1 MSIHINS
8 LPYCYLMSELQLMCT
23 VPTTLKE
30 VRRDKLMNIKKH
42 FTLVILLLL
51 PFITAQANELN
62 ETRDLTLPRI
72 QVVPIKD
79 TQSDRQYELYIKL
92 PEGYTKNKD
101 KKYPVIYFTD
111 ADTHIELLSGTEF
124 LMEEVILVG
133 ISHQKDINEDL
144 GVHSSRARDYS
155 ISKSS
160 NPERQA
166 KYQFGQASNHLTFIR
181 NDVIKAIE
189 SNYRTDPSNRTYFG
203 FSLGGLFGTYALM
216 AHPDTFKN
224 YILGSPS
231 LWRDIPLLFSLEN
244 SALKTKAL
252 EINLFI
258 SYGELEQELGVHVE
272 EFITKLK
279 AKKYQALSSIKQVM
293 IESSGHSDSF
303 PMVGVRSV
311 KWLSNLQNKE
321 DK

>member
-1 MSIHINS
+1 
-8 LPYCYLMSELQLMCT
+8 
-23 VPTTLKE
+23 
-30 VRRDKLMNIKKH
+30 MNMKKILI
-42 FTLVILLLL
+42 LVVMYLL
-51 PFITAQANELN
+51 PFLTIEAG

-79 TQSDRQYELYIKL
+79 TQADRQYELYIKL

-101 KKYPVIYFTD
+101 KNYPVIYFTD

-133 ISHQKDINEDL
+133 ISHQKDLNEDS
-144 GVHSSRARDYS
+144 GVHDSRARDYS

-181 NDVIKAIE
+181 NDVIKFIE

-203 FSLGGLFGTYALM
+203 FSLGGLFGAYALM
-216 AHPDTFKN
+216 AQPDTFKN

-244 SALKTKAL
+244 AALKTKAS

-258 SYGELEQELGVHVE
+258 SYGELEQELGVHVD
-272 EFITKLK
+272 EFITQLK
-279 AKKYQALSSIKQVM
+279 NKKYEGISSIKHVV

-311 KWLSNLQNKE
+311 KWLSSLTK
-321 DK
+321 

>member
-1 MSIHINS
+1 
-8 LPYCYLMSELQLMCT
+8 
-23 VPTTLKE
+23 
-30 VRRDKLMNIKKH
+30 MNIKKS

-51 PFITAQANELN
+51 PFITVHASELN

-79 TQSDRQYELYIKL
+79 TQADRQYELYIKL
-92 PEGYTKNKD
+92 PEGYTKSND
-101 KKYPVIYFTD
+101 KNYPVIYFTD

-124 LMEEVILVG
+124 LLEEVILVG
-133 ISHQKDINEDL
+133 ISDQKDLNKDL
-144 GVHSSRARDYS
+144 EGHSSRARDYS

-181 NDVIKAIE
+181 NDVIKFIE

-203 FSLGGLFGTYALM
+203 FSLGGLFGVYALM
-216 AHPDTFKN
+216 TQPDTFKN

-244 SALKTKAL
+244 AALKTKAL

-258 SYGELEQELGVHVE
+258 TYGELEKELGVHVD

-279 AKKYQALSSIKQVM
+279 AKKYQALSAIKEVV

-311 KWLSNLQNKE
+311 KWLSSLTKKKE
-321 DK
+321 

>member
-1 MSIHINS
+1 M
-8 LPYCYLMSELQLMCT
+8 
-23 VPTTLKE
+23 
-30 VRRDKLMNIKKH
+30 KK
-42 FTLVILLLL
+42 FLVLVCLSLL
-51 PFITAQANELN
+51 PFLSIQAS
-62 ETRDLTLPRI
+62 ETRDFTLPRI

-79 TQSDRQYELYIKL
+79 TQADRLYELYIKL

-101 KKYPVIYFTD
+101 KIYPVIYFTD

-124 LMEEVILVG
+124 LMEEVIWVG
-133 ISHQKDINEDL
+133 ISDQKDLNKNLE
-144 GVHSSRARDYS
+144 GHSSRARDYS
-155 ISKSS
+155 VSKSS

-181 NDVIKAIE
+181 NDVIKTIE
-189 SNYRTDPSNRTYFG
+189 SNYRADPNNRTYFG
-203 FSLGGLFGTYALM
+203 FSLGGLFGAYALM
-216 AHPDTFKN
+216 TQPDTFKN

-231 LWRDIPLLFSLEN
+231 LWRDIPLLFSLAN
-244 SALKTKAL
+244 PALKTNAL

-258 SYGELEQELGVHVE
+258 SYGELEEKLSVQVD

-279 AKKYQALSSIKQVM
+279 SKKYKGLSSIKQVV

-311 KWLSNLQNKE
+311 KWLSSLTK
-321 DK
+321 DKG

>member
-1 MSIHINS
+1 MQPSIIQVDKIMNMKKS
-8 LPYCYLMSELQLMCT
+8 L
-23 VPTTLKE
+23 
-30 VRRDKLMNIKKH
+30 I
-42 FTLVILLLL
+42 LVVMFLL
-51 PFITAQANELN
+51 PFLTIEAG
-62 ETRDLTLPRI
+62 ETSDLTLPRI

-79 TQSDRQYELYIKL
+79 TQADRQYELYIKL
-92 PEGYTKNKD
+92 PEGYKKNKD
-101 KKYPVIYFTD
+101 KNYPVIYFTD
-111 ADTHIELLSGTEF
+111 AATHIELLSGTEF

-133 ISHQKDINEDL
+133 ISDQKDINKDID
-144 GVHSSRARDYS
+144 GHSSRARDYS

-166 KYQFGQASNHLTFIR
+166 KYQFGQGKNHLTFIR
-181 NDVIKAIE
+181 NDVIKFIE

-216 AHPDTFKN
+216 THPDTFKN

-244 SALKTKAL
+244 ASLKTKAL

-258 SYGELEQELGVHVE
+258 SYGELEKELGVHVE
-272 EFITKLK
+272 DFITQLK
-279 AKKYQALSSIKQVM
+279 AKKYEGLSSIKQVV

-303 PMVGVRSV
+303 PMVGVRSI
-311 KWLSNLQNKE
+311 KWLSNLAKKE
-321 DK
+321 G